1 MDGLTV
7 KNGRLVNE
15 RPDGITGIQHAAN
28 IKRGRKNAKKVEQI
42 AEGVA
47 MADSIREMKIVL
59 HKAKKKF

>member
-7 KNGRLVNE
+7 KNGRPVNM

-47 MADSIREMKIVL
+47 MADSIREMRTIL
-59 HKAKKKF
+59 HKKF